1 VVRDEP
7 DGLDLLLQPANPREL
22 RFRDEV
28 EAFLDPH
35 TPEAERKVAIRPDR
49 ILAALL
55 GYGHGSSRTATVA

>member
-1 VVRDEP
+1 MNLMGSISFCSRQTQ
-7 DGLDLLLQPANPREL
+7 GEL